1 MSEIERIFFLKREAV
16 GEVEKCE
23 KWSTTS
29 EPTNDDD
36 VRPVPVSTVKSWD
49 SERQCITARQDKH

>member
-1 MSEIERIFFLKREAV
+1 MTICHFALMSEIERIFFEREVV

-36 VRPVPVSTVKSWD
+36 VRPVPVSTVKS
-49 SERQCITARQDKH
+49 